1 MRRKKRMEEDKY
13 YEEAKIRTQEI
24 KQSLVKEA
32 TFYDKGKISE
42 RLHRMILYTI
52 GRHDWY
58 EDRLHRLLNIGV
70 AFVAASVASATFM
83 SAISQSIT
91 ILTIIFGWL
100 ATASVLGT
108 GLFLVS
114 YYNSRL
120 ARNHPYRKIVDIR
133 SWYFMYNFPSG
144 LRDTLSNEF
153 DKAKQEIEETIQGYR
168 AFFSRWLDY
177 SREEDRFIEEDLEQ
191 VFVLQLLQRYRFQ
204 AVKTMSNILNY
215 GIWVTIVLTMIAV
228 LGYFI
233 K

>member
-1 MRRKKRMEEDKY
+1 MRKKKPLEEDKY
-13 YEEAKIRTQEI
+13 YEEAKIRAREI
-24 KQSLVKEA
+24 KQSLVKGTTLYNKE
-32 TFYDKGKISE
+32 KISE
-42 RLHRMILYTI
+42 RLHRMILYAI

-70 AFVAASVASATFM
+70 AFVAASVASATFL
-83 SAISQSIT
+83 SAASQSIT

-108 GLFLVS
+108 GLFLIS

-133 SWYFMYNFPSG
+133 SWYFIYNFPSG

-153 DKAKQEIEETIQGYR
+153 GKAKQEIEETIQSYQT
-168 AFFSRWLDY
+168 FFSRWLEY
-177 SREEDRFIEEDLEQ
+177 SGEEDRFIEEDLEQ

-215 GIWVTIVLTMIAV
+215 GITLT
-228 LGYFI
+228 
-233 K
+233 